1 MKILNGEF
9 FSCTHEQLTD
19 KIYSARNGQK
29 YNPDIG
35 LCQERYNGA
44 FAC

>member
-1 MKILNGEF
+1 MKILNAEF
-9 FSCTHEQLTD
+9 FSCTREHLTD
-19 KIYSARNGQK
+19 KIYLAKNGQK

-35 LCQERYNGA
+35 LCQERHNNL